1 MQKRSAPAVARN
13 KDPILSVLRDVLPE
27 TGLLLEIASG
37 TGEHCVHFATHL
49 PALRF
54 IPSDLG
60 DEQLAS
66 IEAWRQECGLDNV
79 LPPRR
84 IDVTRDDW
92 FADADSKDS
101 NSSGGVDAVFCANMI
116 HIAPPAALD
125 GLVRGAARHLRPG
138 GVLVTYGPY
147 KIGGR
152 HTAPSNE
159 EFERWLLAQ
168 DPSYGVRD
176 LEELIARGAEVGL
189 RHERTIPMPANN
201 FTIVFRRASS
211 DVVGSSA
218 ASPSEAHGD

>member
-13 KDPILSVLRDVLPE
+13 RDPILNVLRDVLPE
-27 TGLLLEIASG
+27 AGTLLEIASG
-37 TGEHCVHFATHL
+37 TGEHCVHFAAHL

-66 IEAWRQECGLDNV
+66 IAAWREECGLDNV

-92 FADADSKDS
+92 FADADSNDAVDA
-101 NSSGGVDAVFCANMI
+101 VDAVFCANMI

-125 GLVRGAARHLRPG
+125 GLVRGAARHLKPG
-138 GVLVTYGPY
+138 GLLITYGPY
-147 KIGGR
+147 KMGGR

-168 DPSYGVRD
+168 DPTYGVRD

-201 FTIVFRRASS
+201 FTIVFRR
-211 DVVGSSA
+211 VSA
-218 ASPSEAHGD
+218 DAP